1 MNDIIKRSENINEGL
16 DLIVNEFRDIQHVK
30 IPFND
35 IATLGSTFTPLVSSF
50 KQNEQMFP
58 GGGVY
63 RVSLPKGI
71 QGTLAEA
78 SDGSGFRGFVMGDN
92 GIKAHAVLHEV
103 GSADVST
110 MVTYNPAMLF
120 ISAAI
125 ISIDHKLDDIKRL
138 QQDTIDIL
146 ERDKKSQLRAD
157 MDLLIE
163 ISGNYKYE
171 WDNDSLVSVNLS
183 QVKSIKRN
191 ALKDIYSYME
201 EVERLL
207 DDGKEESITKRTGQV
222 NRIFNRFVHYKLG
235 LYVYTMSSLFEIIL
249 SRNFNGEYIRNILAG
264 LEEYSYQYRVLYT
277 RCYDCIE
284 FLMKSSVISKVTG
297 GIAHINRT
305 AGMAVGKI
313 PIINKSQINI
323 NMLKNSERLEK
334 KEYEKNMRV
343 MERFMV
349 YKDSGIQALIDNI
362 ESINIIYNEPIELYC
377 DRENIYLAKI

>member
-1 MNDIIKRSENINEGL
+1 M
-16 DLIVNEFRDIQHVK
+16 
-30 IPFND
+30 
-35 IATLGSTFTPLVSSF
+35 
-50 KQNEQMFP
+50 
-58 GGGVY
+58 
-63 RVSLPKGI
+63 
-71 QGTLAEA
+71 
-78 SDGSGFRGFVMGDN
+78 
-92 GIKAHAVLHEV
+92 LHEV
-103 GSADVST
+103 GTADVST
-110 MVTYNPAMLF
+110 MITYNPAMLF

-157 MDLLIE
+157 MDLLME

-183 QVKSIKRN
+183 QVKCIKRN

-249 SRNFNGEYIRNILAG
+249 SRNFNDEYIRNVLAG
-264 LEEYSYQYRVLYT
+264 LEGYSYQYRVLYT

-297 GIAHINRT
+297 GIAHINKT
-305 AGMAVGKI
+305 AGRAVGKI

-323 NMLKNSERLEK
+323 HMLKSSERLEK

-362 ESINIIYNEPIELYC
+362 ESINYIYNEPIELYC

>member
-1 MNDIIKRSENINEGL
+1 
-16 DLIVNEFRDIQHVK
+16 
-30 IPFND
+30 
-35 IATLGSTFTPLVSSF
+35 
-50 KQNEQMFP
+50 
-58 GGGVY
+58 
-63 RVSLPKGI
+63 
-71 QGTLAEA
+71 
-78 SDGSGFRGFVMGDN
+78 MGDN

-138 QQDTIDIL
+138 QQDTIDIFL

-157 MDLLIE
+157 MDLLME

-284 FLMKSSVISKVTG
+284 FLMKSSVIAKVTG